1 MVRIDNER
9 FFKSQRL
16 RKRRQ
21 YLEVQSLGYRVTSR
35 LFIGLVLMRGPR
47 AISRLGITITRKYA
61 GAVIRNKTRRLIKE
75 AFRKKKLMVPQGI
88 DLVIIPKKQAIFYNN
103 PQIFEDLFLL
113 GSKITR
119 YVESQQ

>member
-1 MVRIDNER
+1 
-9 FFKSQRL
+9 
-16 RKRRQ
+16 
-21 YLEVQSLGYRVTSR
+21 
-35 LFIGLVLMRGPR
+35 
-47 AISRLGITITRKYA
+47 
-61 GAVIRNKTRRLIKE
+61 
-75 AFRKKKLMVPQGI
+75 MVPQGI